1 MKNNKVVVIG
11 NGHVGS
17 SYSFLMASE
26 SNTSIDEIAIISR
39 HENVVK
45 SCVEDLR
52 HMLPFNN
59 STLKVKSGDYSD
71 CEDAD
76 IIVFAASASMES
88 VSKRSDL
95 LEANHKIFK
104 SIIAKIMENHFKGI
118 FIIASNPVDTLSYIT
133 KEISGF
139 PKEKVIGSGTIID
152 SARFQFK
159 LSEIYNVSP
168 SNIQAMVLGEHGD
181 SQVPIWSKA
190 NIAGVPL
197 KEKTSN
203 VLEEITTY
211 TKEVGTEIL
220 KSKGNTSYGIA
231 KALTTITNA
240 IIKDENTILTVS
252 SYLSGEYG
260 YDNLYS
266 GVPTLI
272 NKYGAQKIIELP
284 LDEKE
289 NQNLKYSFEI
299 LKKAQDE
306 ISKFR

>member
-1 MKNNKVVVIG
+1 
-11 NGHVGS
+11 
-17 SYSFLMASE
+17 
-26 SNTSIDEIAIISR
+26 
-39 HENVVK
+39 
-45 SCVEDLR
+45 
-52 HMLPFNN
+52 
-59 STLKVKSGDYSD
+59 
-71 CEDAD
+71 
-76 IIVFAASASMES
+76 
-88 VSKRSDL
+88 
-95 LEANHKIFK
+95 
-104 SIIAKIMENHFKGI
+104 
-118 FIIASNPVDTLSYIT
+118 
-133 KEISGF
+133 
-139 PKEKVIGSGTIID
+139 
-152 SARFQFK
+152 
-159 LSEIYNVSP
+159 
-168 SNIQAMVLGEHGD
+168 
-181 SQVPIWSKA
+181 SKA